1 MNEPPSSP
9 TRSTTPAAAA
19 AAAAA
24 AVYQPPASYPTAIIY
39 TEEQSGWLPTRN
51 NNSPQRHT
59 LKDRIKRNMLANSL
73 PPSFNFSPTTINNN
87 NNNMRLSSSSS
98 YNNLSSEGA
107 IATTSHNAN
116 GIHRGDESSRKTK
129 ERRSSVLDAASALA
143 SLGVALPKV
152 ARNSSSSSPSHNLLS
167 HTTPLSTNGSGMD
180 CIVGRDVNQIDE
192 NICGAEGRGHDRSTS
207 RRLYELYHQAP
218 PVTVTQGATTSH
230 YTLHNEGMGKGQ
242 GEDVGLCGIRPPPSL
257 LSTST
262 YHSPPHQFASKR
274 TTVGMAQDVGRPYND
289 ANANNNQTSSLLGSS
304 STDISLTF
312 PQKVSLWMTMG
323 GGGYE

>member
-9 TRSTTPAAAA
+9 THSTPPPPP
-19 AAAAA
+19 A

-218 PVTVTQGATTSH
+218 PVTVTQGATTRH

-242 GEDVGLCGIRPPPSL
+242 GEDVGLCGIQPPPSL

>member
-9 TRSTTPAAAA
+9 THSTPPPPP
-19 AAAAA
+19 A

-192 NICGAEGRGHDRSTS
+192 NICGGEGRGHDRSTS

-218 PVTVTQGATTSH
+218 PVTVTQGATTRH

-242 GEDVGLCGIRPPPSL
+242 GEDVGLCGIQPPPSL

>member
-9 TRSTTPAAAA
+9 THSTPPPPP
-19 AAAAA
+19 A
-24 AVYQPPASYPTAIIY
+24 AVYQPPASYPTAIMY

-73 PPSFNFSPTTINNN
+73 PPSFNFSPTTINNNN

-192 NICGAEGRGHDRSTS
+192 NICGGEGRGHDRSTS

-218 PVTVTQGATTSH
+218 PVTVTQGATTRH

-262 YHSPPHQFASKR
+262 YHSPHHQFASKR

>member
-9 TRSTTPAAAA
+9 THSTPPPPP
-19 AAAAA
+19 A

-192 NICGAEGRGHDRSTS
+192 NICGGEGRGHDRSTS
-207 RRLYELYHQAP
+207 RRLYELYHLAP
-218 PVTVTQGATTSH
+218 PVTVTQGATTRH

-262 YHSPPHQFASKR
+262 YHSPHHQFASKR

>member
-9 TRSTTPAAAA
+9 TRPTTPA

-24 AVYQPPASYPTAIIY
+24 AVYQPPASAPPASYPTAIMY

-87 NNNMRLSSSSS
+87 NNMMRLSSSSS

-107 IATTSHNAN
+107 IATTSHNATD

-143 SLGVALPKV
+143 SLGVELPKV
-152 ARNSSSSSPSHNLLS
+152 APNSSSSSPSHNLLS

-192 NICGAEGRGHDRSTS
+192 NICGGEGRGRDRSTS

-218 PVTVTQGATTSH
+218 PVTVTQGATTRH

-242 GEDVGLCGIRPPPSL
+242 GEDVDCVVYGHHQVCCLRL
-257 LSTST
+257 LTI
-262 YHSPPHQFASKR
+262 
-274 TTVGMAQDVGRPYND
+274 
-289 ANANNNQTSSLLGSS
+289 LLI
-304 STDISLTF
+304 ISLHPREQQWGWHKMLEDPTMMLMLIIIKHHHCWGVVVLTF
-312 PQKVSLWMTMG
+312 H
-323 GGGYE
+323 

>member
-9 TRSTTPAAAA
+9 THSTPPPPP
-19 AAAAA
+19 A

-192 NICGAEGRGHDRSTS
+192 NICGGEGRGHDRSTS

-218 PVTVTQGATTSH
+218 PVTVTQGATTRH